1 MIWAHSKWDRV
12 PRVCAQ
18 MFARPTEA
26 EGKREYTEKYQ
37 TVEENLGLLVKIK
50 MSFPFPSVLS

>member
-18 MFARPTEA
+18 MFAQPTEA
-26 EGKREYTEKYQ
+26 EGKREYTVKNQADEK
-37 TVEENLGLLVKIK
+37 NLGQ
-50 MSFPFPSVLS
+50 S

>member
-1 MIWAHSKWDRV
+1 M
-12 PRVCAQ
+12 CAQ